1 MAVNQLPSVS
11 VTLYT
16 VTVHSGSFCF
26 DRVSADV
33 DANCNA
39 YFQYYCGPKPEMRLA
54 SYMEIFFIIQFSRV
68 K

>member
-1 MAVNQLPSVS
+1 MAVNQQHSVS
-11 VTLYT
+11 VTLYA

-39 YFQYYCGPKPEMRLA
+39 YFQ
-54 SYMEIFFIIQFSRV
+54 
-68 K
+68 